1 MVPNLSLLICHQCLF
16 CLSPLTFSLSSS
28 SGKPSAFRH
37 TFHVLPMGCT
47 NPLNLSFLHFIS
59 FILTLFILCHFL
71 FSDLVR
77 LEPAGSRVVLHA
89 IKALHM
95 HKHTHTPTYIH
106 LKKKREQQPT
116 MDPRGFSCDPVHME
130 S

>member
-1 MVPNLSLLICHQCLF
+1 MFPNLSLLIYHQHFF

-47 NPLNLSFLHFIS
+47 NPLSLSFLHFIS
-59 FILTLFILCHFL
+59 FTLTLFILCHFF
-71 FSDLVR
+71 FSDPVR
-77 LEPAGSRVVLHA
+77 LEPAGNPDVLHA
-89 IKALHM
+89 IKALYTY
-95 HKHTHTPTYIH
+95 KHTHTDTH
-106 LKKKREQQPT
+106 TFEKKERTTTHNGSKRV
-116 MDPRGFSCDPVHME
+116 SCDPVHME